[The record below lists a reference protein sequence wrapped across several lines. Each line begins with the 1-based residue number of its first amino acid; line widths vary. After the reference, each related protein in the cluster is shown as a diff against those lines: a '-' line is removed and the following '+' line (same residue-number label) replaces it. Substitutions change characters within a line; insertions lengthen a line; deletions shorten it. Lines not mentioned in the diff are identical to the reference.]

1 MHATAFVAKR
11 TGRNPSAA
19 SRATGSY
26 CLGVGVRLSESYWPA
41 DTSVAVRD
49 LTVGGL
55 LREAAAAAP
64 DRTAVVEGVADRAA
78 RRRWTYAEL
87 LADSE
92 RMAHGLLSRF
102 GPGERVAVWAPN
114 RVEWL
119 LLEYGA
125 ALAGI
130 VLVTVNPA
138 YRPKE
143 LAWVLGQSGSS
154 GVVMVSEYRGS
165 PMRAFLDEVRPDLT
179 ELRDVILFD
188 ELPALVAEA
197 PPAALP
203 AVEPGDAAQIQYTS
217 GTTGFPKGALLH
229 HRGIVNNSNMY
240 TSRLEVREGDVY
252 LNPMPLFHTGGC
264 VQGALGCLWRRAV
277 HVLVSPGFDAGLM
290 VDLVEQERVNIIVGV
305 PTMLIAMIEQPHF
318 AARDL
323 STATTALSG
332 GSTVPPELVRR
343 IERDL
348 GVRFGIVYGQT
359 EASPVITQTRLDD
372 TIEDKADTVGQ
383 PLPQVEV
390 KIVDAGTGATV
401 PPDAV
406 GEFCARGYQVM
417 TGYYEMPDKTA
428 ETIDADGWLHTGD
441 LATMDERGYVRIV
454 GRLRDMIIRGGE
466 NIYPREIEDV
476 LFTHP
481 GVAEVAVV
489 GIPDLKWGE
498 VVGAFI
504 RAAPGIEPTEQE
516 LFAHVRAHLA
526 PHKTPTVWRF
536 VDAYPLT
543 PSGKIKKYE
552 LVEQYQFDVTGSD
565 SI

>member
-1 MHATAFVAKR
+1 LVPAR
-11 TGRNPSAA
+11 DAA
-19 SRATGSY
+19 HVQ
-26 CLGVGVRLSESYWPA
+26 LRLEESYWPA
-41 DTSVAVRD
+41 DPSMDVRP
-49 LTVGGL
+49 LTVGDL
-55 LREAAAAAP
+55 LREAAEATP
-64 DRTAVVEGVADRAA
+64 ESVAVVEGIADRDA

-87 LADSE
+87 LEQSE
-92 RMAHGLLSRF
+92 KTASALLHRF
-102 GPGERVAVWAPN
+102 QPGERVAIWAPN
-114 RVEWL
+114 SPEWL

-143 LAWVLGQSGSS
+143 LAWVLGQSGAS
-154 GVVMVSEYRGS
+154 GIVMVPEYRGS
-165 PMRAFLDEVRPDLT
+165 PMAAFLDEVRPDLAR
-179 ELRDVILFD
+179 LRDVILLD

-197 PPAALP
+197 PATSLP
-203 AVEPGDAAQIQYTS
+203 AVAPDDPAQIQYTS

-229 HRGIVNNSNMY
+229 HLGIVNNSNMF
-240 TSRLEVREGDVY
+240 TSRLEVGEGDVY

-264 VQGALGCLWRRAV
+264 VQGALGCLWRRAR
-277 HVLVSPGFDAGLM
+277 HVLVSPGFDPALM
-290 VDLVEQERVNIIVGV
+290 VDLVEHERVNIIVGV
-305 PTMLIAMIEQPHF
+305 PTMLVAMIEQPDL
-318 AARDL
+318 ARRDL
-323 STATTALSG
+323 SSATTALSG

-343 IERDL
+343 IEREL

-390 KIVDAGTGATV
+390 KVIDAADGSTV
-401 PPDAV
+401 PAGAV
-406 GEFCARGYQVM
+406 GELCARGYQVM

-428 ETIDADGWLHTGD
+428 EAIDADGWLHTGD
-441 LATMDERGYVRIV
+441 LATMDERGYLRIV

-481 GVAEVAVV
+481 AVAEAAVV
-489 GIPDLKWGE
+489 GIPDPKWGE

-504 RAAPGIEPTEQE
+504 RPAADARPSEQE

-552 LVEQYQFDVTGSD
+552 LVEEYQAAQSAQ
-565 SI
+565 SAQSSPSS

>member
-1 MHATAFVAKR
+1 MHRCRPGPTSPNVGA
-11 TGRNPSAA
+11 
-19 SRATGSY
+19 
-26 CLGVGVRLSESYWPA
+26 VGVPLEESYWPA
-41 DTSVAVRD
+41 DPSVEVRD
-49 LTVGGL
+49 LTVGAL

-64 DRTAVVEGVADRAA
+64 DGPALVEGTVDRDS

-92 RMAHGLLSRF
+92 GMARGLLSRF
-102 GPGERVAVWAPN
+102 RPGERVAVWAPN
-114 RVEWL
+114 TAEWL

-125 ALAGI
+125 GLAGI

-143 LAWVLGQSGSS
+143 LAWVLGQSGAS
-154 GVVMVSEYRGS
+154 GIVMVPDYRGS
-165 PMRAFLDEVRPDLT
+165 PMRAFLEEVRPDLPQ
-179 ELRDVILFD
+179 LRDVILWD
-188 ELPALVAEA
+188 ELPELVAD
-197 PPAALP
+197 PPATPLP
-203 AVEPGDAAQIQYTS
+203 TVAPTDPAQIQYTS

-240 TSRLEVREGDVY
+240 TSRLEVGEGDVY

-277 HVLVSPGFDAGLM
+277 HVLVSPGFDSALM
-290 VDLVEQERVNIIVGV
+290 VDLVEQERVNVIVGV
-305 PTMLIAMIEQPHF
+305 PTMLIAMIERPDF
-318 AARDL
+318 AQRDL
-323 STATTALSG
+323 SSATTALSG

-343 IERDL
+343 IEREL

-372 TIEDKADTVGQ
+372 TIEDKAETVGQ

-390 KIVDAGTGATV
+390 EVIDPATGEIVPTG
-401 PPDAV
+401 AV
-406 GEFCARGYQVM
+406 GELCARGYQVM

-441 LATMDERGYVRIV
+441 LATMDERGYLRIV

-481 GVAEVAVV
+481 GVAEAAVV
-489 GIPDLKWGE
+489 GIPDPKWGE

-504 RAAPGIEPTEQE
+504 RPVAGAEPTEQD

-536 VDAYPLT
+536 VEAYPLT

-552 LVEQYQFDVTGSD
+552 LVEQYHLEMTGSG
-565 SI
+565 

>member
-1 MHATAFVAKR
+1 MAR
-11 TGRNPSAA
+11 DAA
-19 SRATGSY
+19 H
-26 CLGVGVRLSESYWPA
+26 VDVRIEQSYWPA
-41 DTSVAVRD
+41 DTSMEVRP
-49 LTVGGL
+49 LTVGDL
-55 LREAAAAAP
+55 LREAAAATP
-64 DRTAVVEGVADRAA
+64 DRVAVVEGVADRDA
-78 RRRWTYAEL
+78 RRRWTYAAL
-87 LADSE
+87 LEESE
-92 RMAHGLLSRF
+92 QMARALLGRF
-102 GPGERVAVWAPN
+102 HPGERVAVWAPN
-114 RVEWL
+114 SPEWL

-154 GVVMVSEYRGS
+154 GIVMVPEYRGS
-165 PMRAFLDEVRPDLT
+165 PMSAFLDEVQPDLPD
-179 ELRDVILFD
+179 LRDVIPL
-188 ELPALVAEA
+188 EEIPALMGAA
-197 PPAALP
+197 PPQALP
-203 AVEPGDAAQIQYTS
+203 AVRPGDPAQIQYTS

-229 HRGIVNNSNMY
+229 HLGIVNNSNMF
-240 TSRLEVREGDVY
+240 TSRLEVGEGDVY

-277 HVLVSPGFDAGLM
+277 HVLVSPGFDAALM
-290 VDLVEQERVNIIVGV
+290 VDLAEQERVNVIVGV
-305 PTMLIAMIEQPHF
+305 PTMLIAMIERPDF
-318 AARDL
+318 AGRDL
-323 STATTALSG
+323 SSATTALSG

-343 IERDL
+343 IEREL

-383 PLPQVEV
+383 PLPQVDV
-390 KIVDAGTGATV
+390 KVVDPANGSTV
-401 PPDAV
+401 PV
-406 GEFCARGYQVM
+406 GTAGELCARGYQVM

-428 ETIDADGWLHTGD
+428 EAIDTDGWLHTGD

-481 GVAEVAVV
+481 AVAEAAVV
-489 GIPDLKWGE
+489 GIPDPKWGE

-504 RAAPGIEPTEQE
+504 RPASDARPSEQE

-552 LVEQYQFDVTGSD
+552 LVEGYQSSMTETA
-565 SI
+565 